1 MGEKSREGRITTR
14 GGPCGERAVLRDALI
29 THIHAL
35 ISPNHH
41 QTPQHSQGTTG
52 EAGQK
57 GNREYIPR
65 EASDV
70 TWDNVRGK
78 YAYTTHTQTVAGPH
92 GFVRSH
98 GDPVE
103 KTVATA
109 CSRIAH
115 IDVHEVHVRVYRI
128 SHRRREP
135 SQRHRAPHRRR
146 LKGSLTPSLPRA
158 SRGAAPQYMVHVG
171 TYRSLIRWKRQ
182 QGSDGS
188 YSYPPP
194 RMKRLHLGSHWV
206 VPQHDC
212 LDISPRPLCALA
224 LCLYH
229 FDRRVTMSFELRALL
244 EGHDD
249 DVRDENQH

>member
-1 MGEKSREGRITTR
+1 MESRGGEEGGGKGPRCGRGVGLGEKSREGRITTR
-14 GGPCGERAVLRDALI
+14 GGPCGERAVLRDAPI

-65 EASDV
+65 DASDV
-70 TWDNVRGK
+70 TWDTVRGK
-78 YAYTTHTQTVAGPH
+78 YTYTTHTQIVAGPH

-115 IDVHEVHVRVYRI
+115 IDVHEVHIRVYRI

-158 SRGAAPQYMVHVG
+158 SRGAAPQYMV
-171 TYRSLIRWKRQ
+171 
-182 QGSDGS
+182 
-188 YSYPPP
+188 
-194 RMKRLHLGSHWV
+194 M
-206 VPQHDC
+206 
-212 LDISPRPLCALA
+212 
-224 LCLYH
+224 
-229 FDRRVTMSFELRALL
+229 
-244 EGHDD
+244 
-249 DVRDENQH
+249 